1 MGVSV
6 QPGSS
11 SPSRSPHR
19 SVTDGFPA
27 DSPVPRWYRRA
38 FCALSDSSVQYFG
51 EALLR
56 KGGGD
61 GDEFVVVVVS
71 EGVLFLATR
80 DGVIRSSFDLDSDIA
95 TVSRRADDQVTEM
108 KLQEDERPL
117 RLQTQDSLL
126 ESCVARHLLEADAY
140 NRVLMDSTQGGVVAG
155 DADADADGGAVNDSE
170 SDGGFTPPRPSTYVA
185 RDNVCTACDTGSLA
199 DYAVA
204 AWFCVDCDEKLCDA
218 CWETMHRGVERTR
231 TRPHVRQPLALAL
244 ATGGRGTPLEA
255 ELPSV
260 LGLRQ
265 PPAVQLP
272 GPSVDA
278 SAQRGF
284 VRHDGWFLP
293 KGSDALPPK
302 YATVAEALALARS
315 TGTVEGFTFKEVP
328 GETRHH
334 VFFKSECPVLRQ
346 GRVTAATAASPFGT
360 DVPADGTWVS
370 YLRHDVATP
379 SFVARGGAS
388 TTAPGLTTAHERR
401 LPADPYA
408 TLALLPPPTPQQ
420 QPAEPAAPAQERETW
435 LPESFHVDVAR
446 HTRRIK
452 KAVLVACDYHGTASK
467 CHNSYKSLGTL
478 RSYLEKMGICS
489 EMRVLTDNNPAAMPT
504 RAAITSCMRWLASGV
519 GPGDTVLFAFV
530 GHGGNLCLA
539 PCDHGTAGFVTQ
551 HDFIKAVVEPLGM
564 GTKVLVFADFCRGGS
579 FIDLPHRLSENN
591 ASPHPCELVTVNHD
605 EARGRIVPHVV
616 SLAGNRSR
624 QAACDV
630 GGETLV
636 PFICA
641 LNTLSRP
648 TYREL
653 LVEAVS
659 YLRLSKAGDVDPRD
673 HEALM
678 FRKPC
683 LEVAS
688 SRPFHGHDEFVLCC
702 HREDEDRDEALFRSM
717 FAFADLDRDGFL
729 CYRDMAHLCGAL
741 GKTITEPA
749 YHRMREYCGG
759 GRGDGSGAGL
769 TFDDFKM
776 VYRKLGAGRG
786 FQEDHRMLMRHQGKG
801 EEADGGSRAAKE
813 EAEKSGGASARSS
826 DGDEDEAKDE
836 GEGGSGSDGEEG
848 EPAAPAFHDLDNAA
862 AEEGSP
868 AAKVNTA
875 IAVND
880 EPPPGFWDDDVP
892 AEQAEDDDDDK
903 EKEKGREVVEDEK
916 PDADAKAETDATEE
930 EKEDSPKAASDG
942 DAKKKKKKKKKG
954 GEEGDDAGAAAAA
967 ALTTE
972 EAAEKAAD
980 ADADDG
986 SADAATKSKAPE
998 EADAAGAAG
1007 APREGGKA
1015 GGEAEEGLL
1024 PPPAAAGLEKR
1035 RLGVDPT
1042 AHNAAL
1048 PAEEDEELEPEAEP
1062 LPGALEEERLAA
1074 YKDKPDETVPPPR
1087 RAVPRDER
1095 EARPAGVSKDDGV
1108 YFVKTKK
1115 DDVGVTSAADDDAS
1129 AAALPPPPPV
1139 PPVPP
1144 ADADDDDDNG
1154 EGKAE
1159 KKKKKKKKKKADES
1173 AVSFADSSL
1182 PAGLQP
1188 GPDDSSMLPVTAR
1201 IPSQPGARVN
1211 VDDL

>member
-6 QPGSS
+6 QPGSSS

-80 DGVIRSSFDLDSDIA
+80 DGVIRSSFDLDSDVA
-95 TVSRRADDQVTEM
+95 SVSRRADDQVTEM
-108 KLQEDERPL
+108 KLQEDDRPL
-117 RLQTQDSLL
+117 RLQTQDCLL

-140 NRVLMDSTQGGVVAG
+140 NRALMDATQGGFVG
-155 DADADADGGAVNDSE
+155 ADAGGDGGGGGVDDGE

-185 RDNVCTACDTGSLA
+185 RDDVCTACDTGSLA

-204 AWFCVDCDEKLCDA
+204 AWFCVDCDEKLCGT
-218 CWETMHRGVERTR
+218 CWEDMHRGVERTR
-231 TRPHVRQPLALAL
+231 ARPHVRQPLALAL

-260 LGLRQ
+260 PGLRQ

-272 GPSVDA
+272 GPSVGA
-278 SAQRGF
+278 SARPGTVGF

-302 YATVAEALALARS
+302 YATVAEALALAGSTRS
-315 TGTVEGFTFKEVP
+315 VEGFTFKEVP

-346 GRVTAATAASPFGT
+346 GRVPAATAASPFGT
-360 DVPADGTWVS
+360 DAVPADGTWVS
-370 YLRHDVATP
+370 YLRRDGATP
-379 SFVARGGAS
+379 SFVSRGGAS
-388 TTAPGLTTAHERR
+388 TMAPGLTTAHERR
-401 LPADPYA
+401 QPADPYA

-420 QPAEPAAPAQERETW
+420 QPGAEPGAAGSPPERETW
-435 LPESFHVDVAR
+435 LPESFHVEQER

-478 RSYLEKMGICS
+478 RSYLEKTGLCS

-504 RAAITSCMRWLASGV
+504 RAAITSCLRWLASGV
-519 GPGDTVLFAFV
+519 GPGDTALFAFV

-564 GTKVLVFADFCRGGS
+564 GTKVLVFTDFCRGGS

-591 ASPHPCELVTVNHD
+591 ASPHPCELVAVNHD

-683 LEVAS
+683 LEVSS

-729 CYRDMAHLCGAL
+729 CYRDMAHLCGSL

-759 GRGDGSGAGL
+759 GRGEGSGAGL
-769 TFDDFKM
+769 TYDDFKM

-786 FQEDHRMLMRHQGKG
+786 FQEDHRMLMRLQGKG
-801 EEADGGSRAAKE
+801 EETDGASRGAAKDGGSSAK
-813 EAEKSGGASARSS
+813 GGGEGSS
-826 DGDEDEAKDE
+826 E
-836 GEGGSGSDGEEG
+836 GGSEGGGSGSDGEDE
-848 EPAAPAFHDLDNAA
+848 ESAAPAFHDLDNAA

-880 EPPPGFWDDDVP
+880 EPPPGFWDDDDAP
-892 AEQAEDDDDDK
+892 AEKDGDEEE
-903 EKEKGREVVEDEK
+903 EKEQEKEAAEDEK
-916 PDADAKAETDATEE
+916 PDADVKAETDAAEA
-930 EKEDSPKAASDG
+930 EKEDSPTAASDG
-942 DAKKKKKKKKKG
+942 DAKKKKKKKKKEDAGNG
-954 GEEGDDAGAAAAA
+954 GDADDATAAAPAADDDTDDASAAAAK
-967 ALTTE
+967 TR
-972 EAAEKAAD
+972 
-980 ADADDG
+980 
-986 SADAATKSKAPE
+986 KAPE
-998 EADAAGAAG
+998 EADAAAAA
-1007 APREGGKA
+1007 APGEDKA
-1015 GGEAEEGLL
+1015 GGDAGEEEEEL
-1024 PPPAAAGLEKR
+1024 PPPPTTGLAKR
-1035 RLGVDPT
+1035 RHGVDPT
-1042 AHNAAL
+1042 AHA
-1048 PAEEDEELEPEAEP
+1048 PADEEEELEPEAEP

-1074 YKDKPDETVPPPR
+1074 YKDKPEESAPPPR
-1087 RAVPRDER
+1087 RAPPRDER

-1115 DDVGVTSAADDDAS
+1115 DDVGVTSADDDDAS

-1139 PPVPP
+1139 PP
-1144 ADADDDDDNG
+1144 AEANDDDDGGG
-1154 EGKAE
+1154 EEKVKQ
-1159 KKKKKKKKKKADES
+1159 KKKPKKKKADES
-1173 AVSFADSSL
+1173 L
-1182 PAGLQP
+1182 P